1 MNALLVYPEFP
12 DTFWSF
18 KHAMKFI
25 NKAAAN
31 PPLGLIT
38 VAAMF
43 PKEWNLKLIDLNVSP
58 LVDEDWDWADIVVIS
73 AMIIQRKSV
82 TELIRNS
89 KNHNKL
95 VIAGGPLF
103 TSEYKEFPE
112 VDHFIL
118 NEAEITLPPFI
129 SDFAQQN
136 AKRVYETDKYP
147 DINLTP
153 VPRFDLLELD
163 KYDVMSLQYSRGC
176 PYNCDFCNVTA
187 LFGHTPRI
195 KSTEHIIQELDALY
209 RAGWRRNIFFVDD
222 NFIGNKRVIKDEV
235 LPALIDWRKDK
246 VGCLFITEASVNL
259 ADDKELL
266 RLMAEAGFISVFVG
280 IETPS
285 EEGLVECHK
294 TQNTRRDLISSV
306 HTIQSS
312 GIQVMAGFIIGFDS
326 DDQSIFQRQ
335 FEFIQESGI
344 ITAMVGLLQAPLG
357 TRLYDRMKADGR
369 IIEEMSGDNADGT
382 TNIRTKMDQSIL
394 ITKYRKLMADLF
406 SPVPLYKRIRTFL
419 SYFHPI
425 KRPVSL
431 SKNDILALLKTI
443 WFMGIT
449 GPDRF
454 EYWGLIWWV
463 LTRMPSKFAI
473 AITLTVYGYH
483 FRQVAKLH
491 LGNIVVK
498 EKAILPINT
507 KLKQKEYS
515 KASI

>member
-38 VAAMF
+38 VAAML
-43 PKEWNLKLIDLNVSP
+43 PKDWSLKLIDLNVSKLLP
-58 LVDEDWDWADIVVIS
+58 EDWDWADIVVIS
-73 AMIIQRKSV
+73 AMIVQKKSV
-82 TELIRNS
+82 TELI
-89 KNHNKL
+89 KICKDHKKL

-103 TSEYKEFPE
+103 TSEYEDFPG

-118 NEAEITLPPFI
+118 NEAEITLPQFLV
-129 SDFAQQN
+129 DFSNHN
-136 AKRVYETDKYP
+136 AKQVYKTDEYP
-147 DINLTP
+147 DINSTP
-153 VPRFDLLELD
+153 IPRFDLLELD
-163 KYDVMSLQYSRGC
+163 KYDAMSLQYSRGC

-195 KSTEHIIQELDALY
+195 KCTEHIVQELDALY
-209 RAGWRRNIFFVDD
+209 QAGWRRNIFFVDD

-235 LPALIDWRKDK
+235 LPALIDWRKNK
-246 VGCLFITEASVNL
+246 EGCLFITEASINL

-266 RLMAEAGFISVFVG
+266 HLMAKAGFISVFIG

-306 HTIQSS
+306 HKIQSA
-312 GIQVMAGFIIGFDS
+312 GVQVMAGFIIGFDS
-326 DDQSIFQRQ
+326 DEQTIFQRQ
-335 FEFIQESGI
+335 FDFIQESGI
-344 ITAMVGLLQAPLG
+344 ITAMVGLLQAPFG

-369 IIEEMSGDNADGT
+369 IIEEMTGDNADGT
-382 TNIRTKMDQSIL
+382 TNIKTKMDQTIL
-394 ITKYRKLMADLF
+394 INNYRTLMKDLF
-406 SPVPLYKRIRTFL
+406 SPIPFYKRIRTFL
-419 SYFHPI
+419 IHFHPI
-425 KRPVSL
+425 PMPVSIN
-431 SKNDILALLKTI
+431 KNDIFALVKTV

-454 EYWGLIWWV
+454 EYWALIWWV
-463 LTRMPSKFAI
+463 LTRMPAKFAM

-491 LGNIVVK
+491 LGNVVEK
-498 EKAILPINT
+498 EMIRIPIDV

-515 KASI
+515 KVNI